1 MAVDGADPDNS
12 AGDAAGGALW
22 AVALYYCSPLQLLL
36 LFLGRF
42 EVERPSDG
50 VLRLL
55 GRTAGLRCARL
66 SRMMRMVTML
76 MEQRAA
82 MLWSTHAPSGTWCRM
97 ESVQPCMAF
106 SYPASSRKH
115 YTSSRLPCMQTCT
128 L

>member
-1 MAVDGADPDNS
+1 MIELVWCSLPLARTSSRRQCPIYA

-55 GRTAGLRCARL
+55 GCTAGLRCA
-66 SRMMRMVTML
+66 
-76 MEQRAA
+76 
-82 MLWSTHAPSGTWCRM
+82 WSGRSTREA
-97 ESVQPCMAF
+97 
-106 SYPASSRKH
+106 
-115 YTSSRLPCMQTCT
+115 
-128 L
+128 